1 MADTD
6 STDSTDGIAE
16 GRAGTGADKVD
27 REVLAVQVGLA
38 GGARE

>member
-1 MADTD
+1 MGAWADTG
-6 STDSTDGIAE
+6 STDGIAADRE
-16 GRAGTGADKVD
+16 GTGSDKED